1 YFDKMVHCGIFA
13 GFVLLWSMLFRRLKG
28 KEKQIVNMDR
38 AILIAIVFGLIIEL
52 LQGEST
58 SIYRRFD
65 WWDLVAD
72 IIGAFLGAAI
82 FVEIYGPKKEK
93 ESWFGIFFDRNVKV
107 IITLNVNYEII
118 INYTFIGDIFVGRCS
133 LYIYFLY

>member
-1 YFDKMVHCGIFA
+1 MKKISAFLPAIIWTIIIIILTLMPASSVPNTPFSRIPYFDKMVHCGIFA

-28 KEKQIVNMDR
+28 KEKQIVYMAR

-52 LQGEST
+52 LQGEIT
-58 SIYRRFD
+58 SIHRDFD

-93 ESWFGIFFDRNVKV
+93 ES
-107 IITLNVNYEII
+107 
-118 INYTFIGDIFVGRCS
+118 
-133 LYIYFLY
+133 